1 MRWSMNK
8 RHTLEEMHGD
18 TVVAR
23 ITISMARSGMM
34 KVDGSIT
41 DHEFAMHMLDT
52 ARDVVNNYH
61 GRAVK
66 DGGLIVPAYDTS
78 LVGTDSEKKL
88 IAARDELDNAMV
100 SHGLSN

>member
-1 MRWSMNK
+1 MSLDN
-8 RHTLEEMHGD
+8 LHGD

-34 KVDGSIT
+34 KVEGSIT
-41 DHEFAMHMLDT
+41 DYEFATHMLDT

-66 DGGLIVPAYDTS
+66 DGGLIVPANDTS
-78 LVGTDSEKKL
+78 LVGTESEKKL
-88 IAARDELDNAMV
+88 LAARDQLANAM
-100 SHGLSN
+100 